1 MKRVFPYF
9 IVSAGVFLT
18 LVGAQILMGKRP

>member
-9 IVSAGVFLT
+9 IVSAGVILT